1 MGDDWPDLPVMRRS
15 AFACAPAN
23 AQTEVRHA
31 AHFVTQARGGEGAAR
46 ELCDLLLGWD
56 QLSIYLP
63 VVLMGLLALGTWW
76 LVRNAPMPQLPAIDR
91 PVQHQPDYFM
101 KSFSVKTFDATG
113 RLQSEVQGD
122 EARHYPDTDTLEI
135 DQVRMRSVSLDG
147 RVTVATANRALSNAD
162 GSEVQLFGNAIVKR
176 EPLPAKAGAAAQP
189 PMEFRGE
196 FLHAFTNTERVRSDQ
211 PVTLTRGN
219 DRFTADS
226 MDYDNLDQVLQLRG
240 RVRGMILPGTTR

>member
-1 MGDDWPDLPVMRRS
+1 MIRVIR
-15 AFACAPAN
+15 
-23 AQTEVRHA
+23 Q
-31 AHFVTQARGGEGAAR
+31 
-46 ELCDLLLGWD
+46 GWD

-91 PVQHQPDYFM
+91 PVKHQPDYFM

-135 DQVRMRSVSLDG
+135 AQVRMRSISPDG
-147 RVTVATANRALSNAD
+147 RVTVATARRGVSNAD
-162 GSEVQLFGNAIVKR
+162 GSQVQLFGNAVITR
-176 EPLPAKAGAAAQP
+176 EPLRQRDGKLLPRLQF
-189 PMEFRGE
+189 EGE
-196 FLHAFTNTERVRSDQ
+196 FLHAWTRDERVRSHL
-211 PVTLTRGN
+211 PVVLLRGN

-226 MDYDNLDQVLQLRG
+226 MDYDNLDQQLQLRG
-240 RVRGMILPGTTR
+240 RVHGVLQPPAR